1 MNPSPTNQ
9 PGPTEPI
16 AAQGSGAPAPASAAS
31 PNPQPPAPSPAS
43 VASLSPQPRERSEP
57 RPPAPWARQIG
68 AVLRLELKKT
78 FLSKRGWWIYF
89 LALGPVVLTLIHWLF
104 EARRSG
110 GRHSMGE
117 DSLIFAGL
125 FMFYYLRAG
134 LFFGCMGIF
143 SNLFRGE
150 MLEKTLH
157 YYFLTPMRREM
168 LVAGKYLAGLA
179 VALVLF
185 VGSAT
190 LSFVL
195 IGKHFGAAWT
205 DYLLHGPGLNQLGA
219 YALVAALACIGYGAV
234 FLMCGLFFK
243 NPMIPAAVVWVWENI
258 NPFLPA
264 VLKKIS
270 VIFYLKNLCPVEV
283 PVPPPFNVMVIDADP
298 TPFWVAVPGLLAVA
312 LIFLIYAGI
321 SARNA
326 EINYGE

>member
-1 MNPSPTNQ
+1 MNESDKNPALPTQ
-9 PGPTEPI
+9 PAAVPPT
-16 AAQGSGAPAPASAAS
+16 AVASA
-31 PNPQPPAPSPAS
+31 PPAPRPTP
-43 VASLSPQPRERSEP
+43 VAVQPKP
-57 RPPAPWARQIG
+57 PTTTPPADQAWARQIG
-68 AVLRLELKKT
+68 AVLRMELKKT

-89 LALGPVVLTLIHWLF
+89 LALGPVLLTLIHWMF
-104 EARRSG
+104 ESRRSG

-117 DSLIFAGL
+117 DSVIFAGL

-134 LFFGCMGIF
+134 IFFGCMGIF

-168 LVAGKYLAGLA
+168 LVAGKYLAGLIVA
-179 VALVLF
+179 VVLF
-185 VGSAT
+185 VGSSS
-190 LSFVL
+190 LSFL
-195 IGKHFGAAWT
+195 IIGKHFGAAWT
-205 DYLLHGPGLNQLGA
+205 DYVLHGPGMHQLGA
-219 YALVAALACIGYGAV
+219 YALVATLACIGYGAV

-243 NPMIPAAVVWVWENI
+243 NPMIAAAIVWVWENL

-283 PVPPPFNVMVIDADP
+283 PVPPPFNVMVIEADP
-298 TPFWVAVPGLLAVA
+298 SPFWVAVPGLLLLS
-312 LIFLIYAGI
+312 LIFLVYSGI
-321 SARNA
+321 SARNT